1 MHHLRAAS
9 RWAAAATTALVL
21 AACSDFTPAGP
32 RGPHLNVIDL
42 PPRIVKVCKEG
53 PAGVYN
59 FQAVSHEGIGTL
71 LVGTPVA
78 TPDGFGKQTSFQ
90 LAAGT
95 CANVYQVGPQLEGFT
110 VSEVG
115 PMPAGVELD
124 FITWQTLAFLD
135 FPDGPLN
142 TVTGTNSLYLEPFAK
157 PTVVTFY
164 NKKNE
169 VPGFQGCTP
178 GFWKNSPGSWPATGY
193 SVGDNFDTVFG
204 TNLFSPDITLMQAI
218 NLKGGGTNAL
228 ARHAVAGLLAAAHP
242 DVAYTLSTS
251 EIIAGVQAAL
261 ANGTVESTKDML
273 DRYNNQGCPLANDNS
288 F

>member
-1 MHHLRAAS
+1 MNHLRAAS
-9 RWAAAATTALVL
+9 GFAAAATAALVL
-21 AACSDFTPAGP
+21 AACSDITPAGP
-32 RGPHLNVIDL
+32 NGPRLNVIEL

-78 TPDGFGKQTSFQ
+78 NGSNGMQTSFQ

-95 CANVYQVGPQLEGFT
+95 CANVYQVGSQLEGFT
-110 VSEVG
+110 VSEVA

-135 FPDGPLN
+135 LPDGALN
-142 TVTGTNSLYLEPFAK
+142 TVTGTNSLYLEPFVK
-157 PTVVTFY
+157 PVVVTFY
-164 NKKNE
+164 NKRNE
-169 VPGFQGCTP
+169 QPGLQGCTP

-193 SVGDNFDTVFG
+193 STGDNFDTVFG
-204 TNLFSPDITLMQAI
+204 TSLFSPDITLMQAI
-218 NLKGGGTNAL
+218 SLKGGGTNAL
-228 ARHAVAGLLAAAHP
+228 ARHAVAGLLGAAHP
-242 DVAYTLSTS
+242 DVAYTLTAS